1 MNTSTI
7 LRQISMLKI
16 IPKYPSFIL
25 TTELYKN
32 LNAEGFSASKR
43 TIERDLNKLKD
54 LMGLKSVESPEGNK
68 WSYDINNTEL
78 LPNMLPSEALLLS
91 VAQQQLSHSLP
102 EKSLTKLEP
111 RFDKA
116 KQVLSKMNK
125 FVNWQDKINVL
136 PNGYPLIRK
145 PMNEAIREQIYDVVL
160 RESHIKLIYEKRRG
174 QPVNKYSLNPHGLI
188 VRDYI
193 HYLVATKEES
203 PDKFQLFK
211 LSKMKKVEE
220 SYKDFQKTKSDL
232 SAYFKSNASGF
243 ILVEKPQKLELTVG
257 GPLVSLLS
265 ENKLSED
272 QTFKWVDET
281 MKWADVSA
289 TVYISFDLVHLL
301 TGYGKWAK
309 VKGPDVLIDE
319 MEKQCS

>member
-16 IPKYPSFIL
+16 IPKLPNSVL
-25 TTELYKN
+25 TRELFEK
-32 LNAEGFSASKR
+32 LIEEGFSTSKR
-43 TIERDLNKLKD
+43 TVERDLIKLES
-54 LMGLKSVESPEGNK
+54 LMGLIRVNSPEGDQ
-68 WSYDINNTEL
+68 WSYELNNTEL

-91 VAQQQLSHSLP
+91 VAHQQLSHSLP
-102 EKSLTKLEP
+102 ASSISQLEP

-116 KQVLSKMNK
+116 KEVLSKMNK

-136 PNGYPLIRK
+136 PNGYPLIRQ
-145 PMNEAIREQIYDVVL
+145 PMNEVIREKIYDAVL
-160 RESHIKLIYEKRRG
+160 RECHITLIYEKRRG
-174 QPVNKYSLNPHGLI
+174 QPVNEYSLNPHGLI

-211 LSKMKKVEE
+211 LSKMKRINE
-220 SYKDFQKTKSDL
+220 SLKKFQPTKSDL

-243 ILVEKPQKLELTVG
+243 ILVEKSQKLELTVG

-265 ENKLSED
+265 ENKLAED
-272 QTFKWVDET
+272 QTFNWVDDT
-281 MKWADVSA
+281 LKWAEVTA

-309 VKGPDVLIDE
+309 VKGPATLIDE
-319 MEKQCS
+319 MTKQVT